1 MTRSRP
7 PASIGRLL
15 VVGGRQWRKR
25 IDQALQAQG
34 LSQATA
40 WPLLVLRTHGEPLR
54 QGVLAE
60 EIGIEGA
67 SLVRVID
74 ALEAAGLIERLPDP
88 HDRRAR
94 CVGLSAAGAGKA
106 EEIAQIVDRVREE
119 VVAGLPEADLAV
131 AERVLR
137 ALHERLDQL
146 NQPTPAPSPEPRS

>member
-1 MTRSRP
+1 MESFRP

-25 IDQALQAQG
+25 IDQALQAHG

-40 WPLLVLRTHGEPLR
+40 WPLLVLRTHGAPLR

-60 EIGIEGA
+60 EIGVEGA

-74 ALEAAGLIERLPDP
+74 ALDEAGLIERLPDA

-94 CVGLSAAGAGKA
+94 CVGLSPAGAAKA
-106 EEIAQIVDRVREE
+106 GEIARIVDEVRAE
-119 VVAGLPEADLAV
+119 VIEGLPQAELAV
-131 AERVLR
+131 AERVL
-137 ALHERLDQL
+137 AAVNARLEQL
-146 NQPTPAPSPEPRS
+146 NAQEPGA